1 MCNSLSKLGGALIQQ
16 FVILGFG
23 SLATSTAFLG
33 GGGILL
39 VIVLACLGA
48 APSLD
53 AQFIPLVQNKLKGK
67 LLKSNMSAISA
78 TIMGGQTKPKKEAI
92 FFL

>member
-23 SLATSTAFLG
+23 SLATSTAFL